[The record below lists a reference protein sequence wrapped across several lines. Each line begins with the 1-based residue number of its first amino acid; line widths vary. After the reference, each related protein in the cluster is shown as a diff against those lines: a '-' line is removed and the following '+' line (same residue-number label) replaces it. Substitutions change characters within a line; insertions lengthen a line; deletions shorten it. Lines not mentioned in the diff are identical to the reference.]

1 MAFRVLVIGVAGY
14 GDYARL
20 RGALDLLLAKRLPD
34 VEILTTGGP
43 DLAAFAAYYARARGL
58 PLVVMLPDHQRH
70 PGDAN
75 DKRNAFLVAEADA
88 ALFMADERFQPEVDR
103 LVQMMRT
110 KGARVATIFANQPS
124 QLQRPPESQ
133 RRRGLPD

>member
-1 MAFRVLVIGVAGY
+1 MMFRVLVIGVAGY

-43 DLAAFAAYYARARGL
+43 GLPAFAACYARARGL
-58 PLVVMLPDHQRH
+58 PLVVMLPDHERH
-70 PGDAN
+70 PGDAI
-75 DKRNAFLVAEADA
+75 DKRNSFLVAEADA
-88 ALFMADERFQPEVDR
+88 AVLMADDRYQPQVDR

-110 KGARVATIFANQPS
+110 KGARVATVFANQPS
-124 QLQRPPESQ
+124 RLERPPEP
-133 RRRGLPD
+133 RRLRGLPD